1 MCGIFAAIDT
11 KKDKNFL
18 FPYYQKIQHR
28 GPDDS
33 TYQEITSN
41 IHFGFHRLAINGLN
55 PESNQPFFIDGVWL
69 IANAEIF
76 NYKALAKQ
84 YKIELKSGSD
94 CEVLI
99 HLYKKLGLEK
109 MLDVLVG
116 EYAFVLYD
124 TALDKTFACRDH
136 LGIRGMYIGKDAE
149 GGTYFASEAKALN
162 FCTELKQFPPRHIWE
177 STTDSFTEY
186 YKLEFVQHSDQSE
199 QTHLKKIKALFTKAV
214 EERMLSERK
223 IGCLLSG
230 GLDSSL
236 VSAIVAKKAIDPKD
250 IETFS
255 IGMEGSP
262 DLIAAQKVADHIGT
276 THHSIV
282 FTEQQFLDGLK
293 DTIYITGSFD
303 VTTIRASVGHQLV
316 SNWIKEHSDVKVIFS
331 GETIDE
337 MGSYLYFQQAPSSED
352 FQKEGIRLLED
363 IHFFDMLRGDRSIS
377 SAGLEA
383 RVPFADREFVEYFMG
398 IDPALRMFD
407 GTEKIE
413 KYLLRK
419 AFEEDNLLPN
429 DVLWRRK
436 NGFSDSVSKK
446 TRSWSTVIQDYLHTQ
461 VSNKEFEDAK
471 GRYLHDAPLTKE
483 GYWYRKVFEEYY
495 GKFDQAT
502 PYQWLPKWCGEVTD
516 PSARVLQMYK
526 AD

>member
-1 MCGIFAAIDT
+1 VRYC
-11 KKDKNFL
+11 
-18 FPYYQKIQHR
+18 
-28 GPDDS
+28 PDDS
-33 TYQEITSN
+33 TYEEISES

-55 PESNQPFFIDGVWL
+55 PESNQPFNIDGICL

-76 NYKALAKQ
+76 NYRALADQ
-84 YKIELKSGSD
+84 YDITLISDSD
-94 CEVLI
+94 CEILI
-99 HLYKKLGLEK
+99 HLYKKLGLK
-109 MLDVLVG
+109 QMLDVLVG

-124 TALDKTFACRDH
+124 TALDKVFACRDH
-136 LGIRGMYIGKDAE
+136 LGIRGMYIGKDEDGA
-149 GGTYFASEAKALN
+149 TYFASEAKALT
-162 FCTELKQFPPRHIWE
+162 FCQDLKQFPPRQIWDSE
-177 STTDSFTEY
+177 SDSFSTY
-186 YKLEFVQHSDQSE
+186 YTLEFAQHSDQSE
-199 QTHLKKIKALFTKAV
+199 KTHLKNIQNLFTKAV
-214 EERMLSERK
+214 ELRMLSDRK

-236 VSAIVAKKAIDPKD
+236 VSAIVARKAEDPKD

-293 DTIYITGSFD
+293 ETVYMTGSFD

-316 SNWIKEHSDVKVIFS
+316 SNWIKEHSDVKVVFT

-337 MGSYLYFQQAPSSED
+337 MGSYLYFQQAPSPEE
-352 FQKEGIRLLED
+352 FQQEGIRLLED

-407 GTEKIE
+407 GEEKIE

-419 AFEEDNLLPN
+419 AFEGEDLLPK

-446 TRSWSTVIQDYLHTQ
+446 SRSWSTVIQDFVHTQ
-461 VSNKEFEDAK
+461 ISNKEFEEAK
-471 GRYLHDAPLTKE
+471 ARYEHDAPLTKE
-483 GYWYRKVFEEYY
+483 AYWYRKVFEEFY
-495 GKFDQAT
+495 GRFDAAT

-516 PSARVLQMYK
+516 PSARVLEMYK